1 MKTNFNNQRDRTN
14 EKGAAL
20 VMVLLWTF
28 LLLAA
33 CLGVLLGAALNT
45 SNVTDAVAEQ
55 QAYYAAESGIQSA
68 VNILRRNVV
77 PSPLLDSSKPAGHPN
92 NKIDYYLAIKTDSS
106 NKPGDTSVN
115 PRLSRWLNYNYTP
128 PGASNPDRVAIGD
141 NPYNPLTGSAFS
153 VTVSDP
159 DNPAKILDLTV
170 TGSIGEAGA
179 TSKTYEKKGGLLGLQ
194 TVGTAT
200 IEYIGANTHTT
211 VNSREI
217 DSASNLDLGSFKIST
232 TGEGATVT
240 DTPFEIVVKMTAPA
254 SATVRLKGTIK
265 NGIATAT
272 SVGDLK
278 IAFEIPIPSLIGVF
292 SIPASQITPNPPN
305 VNNGV
310 TKLVNN
316 SGLGANLGIKIILA
330 PPRRLLIRSVGYGSR
345 GARKIME
352 AIVRRDNFDGLLPAT
367 VTLVGSL
374 TDSVFKSSN
383 NNFQQV
389 SYSGNDPLSN
399 AKSPYIGTVGSSGS
413 SGGLLSG
420 LLGGLINTLNLNSA
434 ACPGCST
441 DGGSPAPVAADE
453 TPNFLQSAAN
463 LDKTVNELKDT
474 AKSQGRYYS
483 PGSIPP
489 DFGNN
494 SDGTG
499 ITFIDGDG
507 ILSGSGGG
515 TLVVTGK
522 LTLDR
527 TFDFNGIIFVT
538 GQSGVRRT
546 GNGFGSIQGNL
557 VVAPYKATDLSS
569 GFLPPKYDI
578 TGGSVSSIL
587 YTANG
592 LLLGSNNYSTIIVG
606 IIEK

>member
-1 MKTNFNNQRDRTN
+1 M
-14 EKGAAL
+14 
-20 VMVLLWTF
+20 VMVLLMTF

-33 CLGVLLGAALNT
+33 CMGVLLGAAVNT
-45 SNVTDAVAEQ
+45 SNVTDAISEQ

-68 VNILRRNVV
+68 VNVLRRNVA
-77 PSPLLDSSKPAGHPN
+77 PNPLLDSTKSASHPN
-92 NKIDYYLAIKTDSS
+92 NKIDYYRAVKNDSS
-106 NKPGDTSVN
+106 NKPGDTSAN
-115 PRLSRWLNYNYTP
+115 PRLSRWLDYNYTP
-128 PGASNPDRVAIGD
+128 PGESNPDRVTIGD
-141 NPYNPLTGSAFS
+141 GTYNPMSGSAFS
-153 VTVSDP
+153 VTVSNP

-170 TGSIGEAGA
+170 TGSVGNAGA
-179 TSKTYEKKGGLLGLQ
+179 TSKTYDKKGGFLGLQ
-194 TVGTAT
+194 IVGTT
-200 IEYIGANTHTT
+200 TVEYVAANTHTT

-217 DSASNLDLGSFKIST
+217 DSNSNLDLGSFKIT
-232 TGEGATVT
+232 ATGEGATVT
-240 DTPFEIVVKMTAPA
+240 DTPFEITVKMTAPA
-254 SATVRLKGTIK
+254 QATVRLKGTIK
-265 NGIATAT
+265 SGVVTSV

-278 IAFEIPIPSLIGVF
+278 IAFETPIPSLIGVF
-292 SIPASQITPNPPN
+292 LIPGTQITPNAPN

-316 SGLGANLGIKIILA
+316 SGLSANSGIKIVLS
-330 PPRRLLIRSVGYGSR
+330 PPRRLLIRSVGYGPK
-345 GARKIME
+345 GARKVME
-352 AIVRRDNFDGLLPAT
+352 AIVRRDNFDGLIPAA

-389 SYSGNDPLSN
+389 SYSGSDPLSN
-399 AKSPYIGTVGSSGS
+399 AKSPYIGTVGSMNG

-420 LLGGLINTLNLNSA
+420 LLSGLTNTLNLSSA

-453 TPNFLQSAAN
+453 TPDFLKSAAN
-463 LDKTVNELKDT
+463 LDKTINELKET
-474 AKSQGRYYS
+474 AKSQGRYY
-483 PGSIPP
+483 PTGTTPT

-515 TLVVTGK
+515 TLIVTGK
-522 LTLDR
+522 LTLDK
-527 TFDFNGIIFVT
+527 TFDFNGTIFVT

-546 GNGFGSIQGNL
+546 GNGVGSIQGNL
-557 VVAPYKATDLSS
+557 VVAPYKATDLND

-578 TGGSVSSIL
+578 TGGTVSSVL

-606 IIEK
+606 VVEK